1 MKIAAISKAARE
13 GRNGKGCV
21 ILFAVG
27 NDDLDYVNYYAAHP
41 DVIAVAATTSKDQH
55 ADYSNRGREVTI
67 CAPSNGD
74 WPITAARAAWDE
86 GISWETGEYRWW
98 RDGRSR
104 GSNYKHFGGT
114 SSSCPLVAG
123 ICGLILSANP
133 DLTAAEVKEILIQT
147 ADQIGGPSEYVN
159 GHSLKFGHGR
169 VNADKAV
176 AEAIRRKDSNNEPP
190 VVDDSVMKGRGI
202 FRFQVKRQEP
212 KGYGVQIGA
221 FAEYGNV
228 LIQAEKLEML
238 FDAPI
243 IVSINQLNGKTV
255 YKIVVGAYSDKNDAK
270 ILLSR
275 IKDRGINGFVRAIK
289 DLA

>member
-1 MKIAAISKAARE
+1 M
-13 GRNGKGCV
+13 
-21 ILFAVG
+21 
-27 NDDLDYVNYYAAHP
+27 
-41 DVIAVAATTSKDQH
+41 
-55 ADYSNRGREVTI
+55 
-67 CAPSNGD
+67 
-74 WPITAARAAWDE
+74 
-86 GISWETGEYRWW
+86 
-98 RDGRSR
+98 
-104 GSNYKHFGGT
+104 
-114 SSSCPLVAG
+114 VAG

-176 AEAIRRKDSNNEPP
+176 AEAIRRKDSGNEPP
-190 VVDDSVMKGRGI
+190 VVDDSVMTGRGI
-202 FRFQVKRQEP
+202 FRFQVNRQEP
-212 KGYGVQIGA
+212 KGFGVQIGA

-243 IVSINQLNGKTV
+243 IVSINELNGKTV

-270 ILLSR
+270 TLLSR
-275 IKDRGINGFVRAIK
+275 IKKKGINGFVRAIK
-289 DLA
+289 DLV